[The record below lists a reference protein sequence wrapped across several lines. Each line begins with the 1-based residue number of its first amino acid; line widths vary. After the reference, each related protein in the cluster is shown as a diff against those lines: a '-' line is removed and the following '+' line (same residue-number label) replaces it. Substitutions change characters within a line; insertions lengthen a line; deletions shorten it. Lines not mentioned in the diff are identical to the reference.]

1 MSMKAMKKYG
11 PLYDLPDF
19 GQPNF
24 KAEFKAPSKREL
36 ALATLPSIPNVFQD
50 KGLGKTTSG
59 GDLPSSASA
68 KAFLAG
74 EPGGAGKLLLS
85 TGLRSLL
92 IAPGLFLVGI
102 PWKKALLGAAISS
115 LTISTFIIIYMSV
128 KNDPN
133 AK

>member
-1 MSMKAMKKYG
+1 MKTLKKYG

-19 GQPNF
+19 GTPNF
-24 KAEFKAPSKREL
+24 RSGIMKALPAPSKREL
-36 ALATLPSIPNVFQD
+36 ALSSLPGVPNVFED
-50 KGLGKTTSG
+50 KGLGKSS

-92 IAPGLFLVGI
+92 IAPGLLLVGI
-102 PWKKALLGAAISS
+102 PWKKAFMGAAISS
-115 LTISTFIIIYMSV
+115 LSISTFIIIYMSV
-128 KNDPN
+128 KNDPH